1 MQDHSFIFYGIAFF
15 SIILLRYLIAAGG
28 TYIFFY
34 SPFSHSYLNQNRKN
48 KSVRNQNI
56 IHDIKLSIYSSIVFA
71 LASCFIMSVYR
82 QGISLL
88 YNHPQEY
95 GFLYLGISYVFTL
108 LLQDTFFYFTHRLFH
123 QPLFFSWF
131 HQGHHRSRYPT
142 PWTSFAFDPLEA
154 IVHALFY
161 MGIIFIIPLH
171 LVTFL
176 AILITMTVW
185 AVLNHIGLDQLPLP
199 FPHNWLGKWFIGPAH
214 HSIHHN
220 KYTLHF
226 GLYFT
231 FWDKLLGTQ
240 DPNFE
245 SKLDSLSCRN

>member
-34 SPFSHSYLNQNRKN
+34 SPFSHSYLNQNLKI
-48 KSVRNQNI
+48 KSSTNQNI

-71 LASCFIMSVYR
+71 LASNFIMSVYS

-95 GFLYLGISYVFTL
+95 GFLHLGISYVFTL

-185 AVLNHIGLDQLPLP
+185 AILNHIGLDRLPLP
-199 FPHNWLGKWFIGPAH
+199 FPHNWLGRWFIGPAH

-240 DPNFE
+240 DPSFE
-245 SKLDSLSCRN
+245 AKLDSLSCRN